1 MKIEIVDPKV
11 KCDASG
17 CDNLGEYRIVNK
29 RFVFYGSYYFCKK
42 CLSELYNMVGELI
55 IPKSPQPIFKKK
67 GVKNE
72 QTD

>member
-1 MKIEIVDPKV
+1 MKIEIIEPKV

-17 CDNLGEYRIVNK
+17 CSNLSEYRIANK
-29 RFVFYGSYYFCKK
+29 KFVFCGNYYFCKT
-42 CLSELYNMVGELI
+42 CLSDLYQQVGSLI

-72 QTD
+72 ND